1 VDRAVQAA
9 ADRACSAEEA
19 GCGTPGISARLLLD
33 CIDEQVRAVAWAL
46 QPANAADFVDLP
58 DGMRVTG
65 VRRIPQPAV
74 LPGDLQRTSA

>member
-1 VDRAVQAA
+1 MQKGQGRNQIFRVIIGLVLMGLYG
-9 ADRACSAEEA
+9 SA
-19 GCGTPGISARLLLD
+19 S
-33 CIDEQVRAVAWAL
+33 AL